1 MANLQG
7 DSTGIWTTVH
17 SDMAEL
23 TRLTAQLDAWSAQL
37 DPRGVGCPAYIWSSP
52 TSLDVLTGALVA
64 NMPRAQLDNCGFPS
78 GEMRLAVRANAERLK
93 AEGFLRDYQAEAV
106 SAGLEATMGRCVLD
120 VFMGGGKT
128 RIAAGLAAA
137 AGGRWLYLVQNKE
150 LARQSEQSF
159 TELLAPM
166 AQVCI
171 DVERPQIC
179 ATTYAGVKKLD
190 DRLFDGVIVD
200 ECHCISAPTR
210 ALAYAA
216 VRAPWRIGLSGTPL
230 DRTDNRNALVVGFLG
245 PIAYTIGLEQLAKEG
260 HLSSGSVRVLKFIP
274 GYGVQLV

>member
-1 MANLQG
+1 MANVQG
-7 DSTGIWTTVH
+7 DSAGIWTRVE
-17 SDMAEL
+17 SDQKEL
-23 TRLTAQLDAWSAQL
+23 RNLAAQLDAWSAGL
-37 DPRGVGCPAYIWSSP
+37 DLRGVGCPVYFWASE
-52 TSLDVLTGALVA
+52 TVMEVLTGALA
-64 NMPRAQLDNCGFPS
+64 AIMPKTILDNCGFPS
-78 GEMRLAVRANAERLK
+78 GGTRSVVQANAARLEK
-93 AEGFLRDYQAEAV
+93 GGFLRDYQAEAV
-106 SAGLEATMGRCVLD
+106 SVGLEATMGRCVLD

-159 TELLAPM
+159 SELLGPM
-166 AQVCI
+166 AQVCA
-171 DVERPQIC
+171 DVEQPQIC
-179 ATTYAGVKKLD
+179 ATTYAGIKKLD
-190 DRLFDGVIVD
+190 DRCFDGVIVD

-230 DRTDNRNALVVGFLG
+230 DRTDNRNALVIGFLG

-260 HLSSGSVRVLKFIP
+260 HLSSGAVRVLKFIP